1 MKLHPMF
8 ATHPNTT
15 THWRNYSRSHPAENW
30 YAVNAG
36 PNAVGGSLRMQI
48 CVAFSERKPLMLITV
63 TDYSR
68 ESSTRRKET
77 SSNSR
82 RKNSLKSE
90 RRRLRQKWSRAT
102 NSGNG
107 MEEAGINWLAAGV
120 LQLFVMGK

>member
-1 MKLHPMF
+1 MKLHPRF
-8 ATHPNTT
+8 ATQPNTT
-15 THWRNYSRSHPAENW
+15 THWRNCSRSHPAENW
-30 YAVNAG
+30 YAVNAR
-36 PNAVGGSLRMQI
+36 PNAAGGSLRMQI

-68 ESSTRRKET
+68 ASSTRRKET

-102 NSGNG
+102 NFGNG
-107 MEEAGINWLAAGV
+107 MEAVGINFPVGEV
-120 LQLFVMGK
+120 LQLFVTGK